1 MNFPLDEITSPKPD
15 VSPPFKSMV
24 RWQFTYRKAQGS
36 WDRVQVIIGA
46 GLMAGVTEAAPW

>member
-1 MNFPLDEITSPKPD
+1 MDWNLSKTWRLQKGVIST
-15 VSPPFKSMV
+15 
-24 RWQFTYRKAQGS
+24 QGS